1 MNIYG
6 VRLANQMGW
15 SKVIKEAEQ
24 DGGVVITSNG
34 KSVALVVSL
43 SDVNIDGDELKEA
56 FSHPFMGRI
65 YSSMIPV
72 VVAKVIKEMIV
83 EVKTDLVMK
92 NDNKKDRRRYVID
105 WFKKVMKKKVDDMY
119 DIRKHNKL
127 GVSINLENV
136 GLGVVE
142 DKDYKFE
149 KSKYSQV
156 GISINLGDV
165 SVNLE
170 DDVLEDDVI

>member
-1 MNIYG
+1 
-6 VRLANQMGW
+6 MGW

-43 SDVNIDGDELKEA
+43 SDVNVDGDELKEA

-83 EVKTDLVMK
+83 DVKTDLVMK
-92 NDNKKDRRRYVID
+92 NDNKKDRRRYVND
-105 WFKKVMKKKVDDMY
+105 WFKKVMKKKVDDIY
-119 DIRKHNKL
+119 DIRRYNKL

-136 GLGVVE
+136 DVGLDVFESKDLKSIADDMANVV
-142 DKDYKFE
+142 
-149 KSKYSQV
+149 
-156 GISINLGDV
+156 
-165 SVNLE
+165 VNLR
-170 DDVLEDDVI
+170 DDVI